1 MQTRRKDKPCLPVIL
16 PIFWQSGSNKDL
28 SALTQHYYL
37 IFVCGHYGRINLP
50 ITSQTKEANRMA
62 TSDMNLVTLCAVA
75 GCCIKRVAS
84 SKFSF
89 WQLRNAIDTNK
100 RPEKTLRNRRNL

>member
-1 MQTRRKDKPCLPVIL
+1 
-16 PIFWQSGSNKDL
+16 
-28 SALTQHYYL
+28 
-37 IFVCGHYGRINLP
+37 
-50 ITSQTKEANRMA
+50 MA

-89 WQLRNAIDTNK
+89 WQLRNAIDTNE
-100 RPEKTLRNRRNL
+100 RPEKTLRNRRKL